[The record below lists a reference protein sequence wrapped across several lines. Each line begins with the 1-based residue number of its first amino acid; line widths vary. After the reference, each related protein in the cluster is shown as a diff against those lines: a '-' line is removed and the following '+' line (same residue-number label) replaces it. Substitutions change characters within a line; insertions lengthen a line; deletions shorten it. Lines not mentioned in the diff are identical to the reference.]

1 MHVHTHTQSVS
12 VSQICADYI
21 SCCVLGE
28 WAACRVRW
36 PSSAPSKPGPG
47 QQRLP
52 LFVRDQTEK
61 HPPHD
66 NKKYTPLLCSILY
79 ILPNQHFAFLKTLSK
94 QKQKKKTL
102 VTSECH
108 QIFQLKKVPG
118 LSDILDGTQLRSY
131 LVVHSL
137 CCFVAQLHTE
147 KCDCT
152 PPMMLSECTERNQS
166 WQAAGVRTNAAE
178 NGIKSRIH
186 RLNALVLNPNKSGWS
201 NPSCCSITG
210 YWKMKLTPR
219 ERR

>member
-61 HPPHD
+61 HRPHD

-79 ILPNQHFAFLKTLSK
+79 ILPNQHFAFFKTLSK
-94 QKQKKKTL
+94 QKQKKNL
-102 VTSECH
+102 GDVWMSPNFS
-108 QIFQLKKVPG
+108 IKKSAWIIRHFG
-118 LSDILDGTQLRSY
+118 QYTIKKLFSCALS
-131 LVVHSL
+131 
-137 CCFVAQLHTE
+137 
-147 KCDCT
+147 
-152 PPMMLSECTERNQS
+152 
-166 WQAAGVRTNAAE
+166 
-178 NGIKSRIH
+178 
-186 RLNALVLNPNKSGWS
+186 VLF
-201 NPSCCSITG
+201 CSSIAH
-210 YWKMKLTPR
+210 WKMRLHSTNDAVWMHWKEPVMAGCR
-219 ERR
+219 CED